1 MTSRTRRAAYIDQ
14 RGPAE
19 SIRIGE
25 LPVPELGPDD
35 VLVAVT
41 AVSVNPV
48 DTYVR
53 SGRYDTP
60 IPLPF
65 IVGRDLVG
73 TVAEIGSAVRGLAV
87 GEPVWANSL
96 GHAGRQGAST
106 DLAVVAADRLYQLP
120 DGVDPLVAVA
130 VAHPAVTA
138 YLGWFERA
146 RIRPGGTVFVGGGAG
161 NVGIAAIELARTAG
175 VRIIASCRPAH
186 ADRCLAAGA
195 HAVVDYRD
203 RELAGAITAAAPDGV
218 DVFWDTSGTNDTD
231 VAAAVL
237 KPGGRM
243 LVTAARAPIT
253 VNLAP
258 LYTRDVAIDG
268 FVISRASAAEFAQ
281 AAGLINTLLAAG
293 TLTTRITEQ
302 LPLAQAPQAHRL
314 MENGAVDGRVLLTI

>member
-1 MTSRTRRAAYIDQ
+1 MSTRRLAAYVEQ

-73 TVAEIGSAVRGLAV
+73 TVAAVGSAVRDLTEGDA
-87 GEPVWANSL
+87 VWANSL
-96 GHAGRQGAST
+96 GHAGRQGVAT
-106 DLAVVAADRLYQLP
+106 DLAVVARERLYRLP
-120 DGVDPLVAVA
+120 DGVDPELAVA

-138 YLGWFERA
+138 YLGWFGRA
-146 RIRPGGTVFVGGGAG
+146 AIRPGRTVFVGGGAG
-161 NVGIAAIELARTAG
+161 NVGICAIEMARFAG
-175 VRIIASCRPAH
+175 AHVVASAREAH
-186 ADRCLAAGA
+186 RDRCLAAGA
-195 HAVVDYRD
+195 DAVVDYRAAD
-203 RELAGAITAAAPDGV
+203 LAGLIRAQAPDGV
-218 DVFWDTSGTNDTD
+218 DVYWDTSGTNDTD

-243 LVTAARAPIT
+243 LVTAARRPVT
-253 VNLAP
+253 VALAP
-258 LYTRDVAIDG
+258 LYTHDVTIDG

-281 AAGLINTLLAAG
+281 AAELINAMLGAG
-293 TLTTRITEQ
+293 ALSTRITRR
-302 LPLAQAPQAHRL
+302 LPLAQAAQAHRL
-314 MENGAVDGRVLLTI
+314 MEDGEVDGRLLLSI

>member
-1 MTSRTRRAAYIDQ
+1 MSGRRVAAFVEH

-19 SIRIGE
+19 SIRVGE

-53 SGRYDTP
+53 SGRYETP

-73 TVAEIGSAVRGLAV
+73 TVAATGSAVRGLAA
-87 GEPVWANSL
+87 GDAVWANSL
-96 GHAGRQGAST
+96 GHAGRQGAAT
-106 DLAVVAADRLYQLP
+106 ELAVVARERLYRLP
-120 DGVDPLVAVA
+120 AGVDPEVAVA

-146 RIRPGGTVFVGGGAG
+146 RIRPGWTVFVGGGAG
-161 NVGIAAIELARTAG
+161 NVGISAIEMARYAG
-175 VRIIASCRPAH
+175 ARVVASARDAH
-186 ADRCLAAGA
+186 SGRCLAAGA
-195 HAVVDYRD
+195 DAVVDYRSPD
-203 RELAGAITAAAPDGV
+203 LAARIAAAAPDGV
-218 DVFWDTSGTNDTD
+218 DVYWDTSGTNDTD

-243 LVTAARAPIT
+243 LVTAARGPVT
-253 VNLAP
+253 VSPAP
-258 LYTRDVAIDG
+258 LYTRDVTIDG
-268 FVISRASAAEFAQ
+268 FVISRASAAEFAG
-281 AAGLINTLLAAG
+281 AAELINAMLAAHR
-293 TLTTRITEQ
+293 LTTRITRR
-302 LPLAQAPQAHRL
+302 LPLAQAAQAHRL
-314 MENGAVDGRVLLTI
+314 MEAGDVDGRLLLTI

>member
-1 MTSRTRRAAYIDQ
+1 VSARRLAAYVEQ

-19 SIRIGE
+19 SIRVDE
-25 LPVPELGPDD
+25 LPVPDLGPDD

-73 TVAEIGSAVRGLAV
+73 TVAAVGSAVRGLTEGDA
-87 GEPVWANSL
+87 VWANSL
-96 GHAGRQGAST
+96 GHAGRQGAAT
-106 DLAVVAADRLYQLP
+106 DLAVVARERLYRLP
-120 DGVDPLVAVA
+120 DGVDPELAVA

-138 YLGWFERA
+138 YLGWFGRA
-146 RIRPGGTVFVGGGAG
+146 AIRPGRTVFVGGGAG
-161 NVGIAAIELARTAG
+161 NVGICAIEMARFAG
-175 VRIIASCRPAH
+175 ARVVASAREAH
-186 ADRCLAAGA
+186 RDRCLAAGA
-195 HAVVDYRD
+195 DAVVDYRAPD
-203 RELAGAITAAAPDGV
+203 LAGLIRAQAPDGV
-218 DVFWDTSGTNDTD
+218 DVYWDTSGTNDTD

-243 LVTAARAPIT
+243 LVTAARRPVT
-253 VNLAP
+253 VALAP
-258 LYTRDVAIDG
+258 LYTHNVTIDG

-281 AAGLINTLLAAG
+281 AAELINAMLG
-293 TLTTRITEQ
+293 TGALSTRITRR
-302 LPLAQAPQAHRL
+302 LPLAQAAQAHRL
-314 MENGAVDGRVLLTI
+314 MEDGDVDGWLLLRI

>member
-1 MTSRTRRAAYIDQ
+1 MSSGTRVAAFVEQ

-19 SIRIGE
+19 SIRIDR

-35 VLVAVT
+35 VLVRVG

-73 TVAEIGSAVRGLAV
+73 TVAEVGSAVRDLTEGDA
-87 GEPVWANSL
+87 VWANSL
-96 GHAGRQGAST
+96 GHAGRQGAAT
-106 DLAVVAADRLYQLP
+106 ELAVVARERLYRLP

-138 YLGWFERA
+138 YLGWFLRA
-146 RIRPGGTVFVGGGAG
+146 RIRPGWTVYVGGGAG
-161 NVGIAAIELARTAG
+161 NVGVSAIEMARFAG
-175 VRIIASCRPAH
+175 ARVVASARDTH
-186 ADRCLAAGA
+186 RDRCLAAGA
-195 HAVVDYRD
+195 DAVVDYRSPD
-203 RELAGAITAAAPDGV
+203 LAGLIRAAAPDGV
-218 DVFWDTSGTNDTD
+218 DVYWDTSGTNDTD

-243 LVTAARAPIT
+243 LVTAARSPVT
-253 VNLAP
+253 VALAP
-258 LYTRDVAIDG
+258 LYTRDVSIDG
-268 FVISRASAAEFAQ
+268 FVISRASAAEFAD
-281 AAGLINTLLAAG
+281 AAALINTLLAADR
-293 TLTTRITEQ
+293 LTTRITRH
-302 LPLAQAPQAHRL
+302 LPLDQAAQAHRL
-314 MENGAVDGRVLLTI
+314 MEQGGVDGRLLLTI

>member
-1 MTSRTRRAAYIDQ
+1 MTATTRRAAYVEQ

-25 LPVPELGPDD
+25 LPVPDLGPDD

-60 IPLPF
+60 IPLPY

-73 TVAEIGSAVRGLAV
+73 TVAAAGSAVRDLTEGD
-87 GEPVWANSL
+87 PVWANSL

-106 DLAVVAADRLYQLP
+106 ELAVVARERLYRLP
-120 DGVDPLVAVA
+120 DGADPLVAVA

-138 YLGWFERA
+138 YLGWFGRA
-146 RIRPGGTVFVGGGAG
+146 RIRPGWTVVVGGGAG
-161 NVGIAAIELARTAG
+161 NVGISAIEMARFAG
-175 VRIIASCRPAH
+175 ARVIASARDAH
-186 ADRCLAAGA
+186 RDRCLTAGA
-195 HAVVDYRD
+195 DAVVDYRSPD
-203 RELAGAITAAAPDGV
+203 LAHLIRAQAPDV
-218 DVFWDTSGTNDTD
+218 DVYWDTSGTNDTD

-237 KPGGRM
+237 RPGGRM
-243 LVTAARAPIT
+243 LVTAARSPVT
-253 VNLAP
+253 VALAP
-258 LYTRDVAIDG
+258 LYTHDVTIDG

-281 AAGLINTLLAAG
+281 AAELINAMLATGA
-293 TLTTRITEQ
+293 LTTRITRR
-302 LPLAQAPQAHRL
+302 LPLAQAAQAHRL
-314 MENGAVDGRVLLTI
+314 LEQGGVDGRLLLTI